1 MANSKE
7 LKIRD
12 TGDHC
17 KLGVPGNQGVR
28 SKNTQTTCT
37 NLDVSAVAEP
47 VAAPNMK
54 PADSILRMKQRVSE
68 DQRRQVLDLRR
79 RHSLRE
85 VAEATGLPLGTVKT
99 LVSRSGAFRDNEA
112 HRALFTLP
120 PITASAETLPSAP
133 ELPPQQRVTGDKE
146 VDAVLWLRS
155 IINTGQAALIE
166 LAMEAAKK
174 IKTSLKDLEKR
185 YSDHLLA
192 NCNGNV
198 FATFGSFGFADL
210 ESLAIRAIKQHRQ
223 RLEGVAR
230 FGGAL
235 MDDTEAEVFCI
246 EALRG
251 LEANGKFGDF
261 AKDEVADRFNTYPD
275 LLPYTLADC
284 LRELDYWHQ
293 LYLLRHAVDR
303 DCSDGPPEASARD
316 WFVFGLLAEIR
327 PRDKTEALAVFRYM
341 VSSDRNDMKESEAI
355 LCNLIG

>member
-1 MANSKE
+1 M
-7 LKIRD
+7 
-12 TGDHC
+12 TGT
-17 KLGVPGNQGVR
+17 LRP
-28 SKNTQTTCT
+28 
-37 NLDVSAVAEP
+37 AP
-47 VAAPNMK
+47 VAAPNNETGGFSK
-54 PADSILRMKQRVSE
+54 ERLKQGVSE

-85 VAEATGLPLGTVKT
+85 VAKATGLPLGTVKT

-120 PITASAETLPSAP
+120 PIKANAETLPSAP

-166 LAMEAAKK
+166 RAMEAAKK
-174 IKTSLKDLEKR
+174 IKTPLKDLEKR

-210 ESLAIRAIKQHRQ
+210 EALARKSIERHRLQ
-223 RLEGVAR
+223 LEGAAR
-230 FGGAL
+230 FGDAL
-235 MDDTEAEVFCI
+235 MADTEAEVFCI
-246 EALRG
+246 DALRDLKAAG
-251 LEANGKFGDF
+251 QFGDF
-261 AKDEVADRFNTYPD
+261 DKGEVADRLNAHPD
-275 LLPYTLADC
+275 LLPHTLADC
-284 LRELDYWHQ
+284 LYELDYWNQ
-293 LYLLRHAVDR
+293 LCWLRHAVDR

-327 PRDKTEALAVFRYM
+327 PRDKTEALAVFRYL
-341 VSSDRNDMKESEAI
+341 VASDRDDMPEAEAI